1 MGGAILQL
9 VAKGAQDAYL
19 ISKPEITFFKTVYRR
34 HTNFSIETIEQVFT
48 NKVDFGSTINCII
61 NHKGDLLSN
70 LYLKINLKQLEQ
82 DCNNNISRHWIN
94 AIGHAIISEV
104 EIKIGGLLIDKHY
117 GEWMEVWGELTQN
130 EEKRTGYF
138 EMIGKITDGL
148 TTMNK
153 EKFKGPLQLYVP
165 LNFWFCRN
173 IGVAL
178 PLVAL
183 QYHDVE
189 LNIKLRPFNECYIS
203 SDGSEISN
211 NNYINM
217 CLLADYIFLDSDE
230 RKKFAQNSHEYLI
243 EQVQTLRN
251 HNFNTTSNV
260 NIPISFNHPV
270 KELIWFLRRSDVGEF
285 KMDPCACDQVLSY
298 GNDWFN
304 FSKIIGTPHGFN
316 DTFDK
321 ALLQMNGSDRFA
333 SQSADFFRLVQTYI
347 RHSRIPSKQIYV
359 YSFSLRP
366 EEYQP
371 TGTCNYSRIDN
382 SILNLTFSNNDS
394 INYNANIFATNY
406 NVLKISGG
414 MAGLAYSN

>member
-9 VAKGAQDAYL
+9 AAKGVQDQYL
-19 ISKPEITFFKTVYRR
+19 IGNPQITFFKTVYRR
-34 HTNFSIETIEQVFT
+34 HTNFSIETINCVF
-48 NKVDFGSTINCII
+48 NSKVDFSSKISCII
-61 NHKGDLLSN
+61 PSKGDLISN
-70 LYLKINLKQLEQ
+70 IYVKINLEQLHQ
-82 DCNNNISRHWIN
+82 DCDTNIHAHWIN
-94 AIGHAIISEV
+94 SIGHAILSEI

-117 GEWMEVWGELTQN
+117 SEWMEVWGELTQN

-148 TTMNK
+148 STMNK

-165 LNFWFCRN
+165 LNFWFCKN

-183 QYHDVE
+183 QYHEVE
-189 LNIKLRPFNECYIS
+189 LSIKTRPFDECYIT
-203 SDGSEISN
+203 SDGSKIDN
-211 NNYINM
+211 NNYMNM
-217 CLLADYIFLDSDE
+217 SLLVDYVFLDTDE
-230 RKKFAQNSHEYLI
+230 RKKFAQTNHEYLI
-243 EQVQTLRN
+243 EQIQCINNYPVIA
-251 HNFNTTSNV
+251 SNSV
-260 NIPISFNHPV
+260 NIPISLNHPV
-270 KELIWFLRRSDVGEF
+270 KELIWFLRRTDVNEF
-285 KMDPCACDQVLSY
+285 KTDPCDCDEILSY

-304 FSKIIGTPHGFN
+304 FSDKIGTIHGFN

-321 ALLQMNGSDRFA
+321 AILQLNGSDRFTE
-333 SQSADFFRLVQTYI
+333 QSADYFRLVQTYI

-359 YSFSLRP
+359 YSFALRP

-382 SILNLTFSNNDS
+382 SILKLSFNTGNT
-394 INYNANIFATNY
+394 INYNIYIYAINY
-406 NVLKISGG
+406 NILKIKGG